1 MPWSPAPWSSKFALS
16 TPWLISVTGYKNAI
30 ELDDKYVDA
39 YYNLGALYVNESQ
52 EIQSI
57 ANDFDGEKYE
67 QEMKRGQETMQK
79 GIPYL
84 EKVLTFTPNDVK

>member
-1 MPWSPAPWSSKFALS
+1 M
-16 TPWLISVTGYKNAI
+16 
-30 ELDDKYVDA
+30 
-39 YYNLGALYVNESQ
+39 NESQ

-57 ANDFDGEKYE
+57 ANDYDGEKYE

-84 EKVLTFTPNDVK
+84 EKVLTLLQMIKIRYQF